1 MTDMQGS
8 TRRQQRLEALNDLRH
23 KLHRATVAMSFL
35 PPSELGR
42 HLGLPELR
50 VARLLLG
57 NERLVHR
64 LYWQLVDD
72 GHAPDIAAI
81 PVQSELKIID
91 SSTHFENACESVDI
105 VMALQDHGIMIG
117 KDEIKQLARR
127 YGDAR
132 LRWAWENRDL
142 WADHSRAAS
151 SQPPA
156 EAPQQVKKD
165 ARRLLL
171 EHLAHARP
179 EIASWMGR
187 MSVSEKRKADMTPTR
202 DLVGRVVDRLVNPA
216 RTSRHD

>member
-1 MTDMQGS
+1 MQGDN
-8 TRRQQRLEALNDLRH
+8 RRQLRLEALNDLRH
-23 KLHRATVAMSFL
+23 KLHRTSVAMSFL

-42 HLGLPELR
+42 HLGLTELR
-50 VARLLLG
+50 VARMLLG
-57 NERLVHR
+57 NERLAHR
-64 LYWQLVDD
+64 LYWQIVDD

-91 SSTHFENACESVDI
+91 SSRQFENACESVDI

-132 LRWAWENRDL
+132 LRWAWDNRDL
-142 WADHSRAAS
+142 WADPSRAAS
-151 SQPPA
+151 SPAPSDAPP
-156 EAPQQVKKD
+156 QRKKD

-187 MSVSEKRKADMTPTR
+187 ISVSEQRKASMTPAR
-202 DLVGRVVDRLVNPA
+202 DLVGRVVDRLVNPG
-216 RTSRHD
+216 RTSQHV